1 MRTWVK
7 LCGMRSADD
16 VAAAAAAGADA
27 VGFVTA
33 ARSMRSVTPLQA
45 AEFGSGTALATFL
58 VTEDESPE
66 ALLRAAAE
74 ASVTGVQPHG
84 RHSLA
89 AATAALSAGLEVL
102 FPISVVPGVD
112 FDGTPVGGL
121 PLLDAPTWGGGVG
134 FDHSLIPQGLGRFV
148 LAGGLRASNVAEA
161 VRTVR
166 PYGVDVSSGI
176 EREPG
181 VKDPQLMR
189 EFVGAAR

>member
-33 ARSMRSVTPLQA
+33 AGSMRSVTPVQA
-45 AEFGSGTALATFL
+45 AEFGGETALATFL

-89 AATAALSAGLEVL
+89 AATAALTAGLEVL

-121 PLLDAPTWGGGVG
+121 PLLDAPTWGGGVP

-148 LAGGLRASNVAEA
+148 LAGGLRASNVAEV

-189 EFVGAAR
+189 EFVEAAR